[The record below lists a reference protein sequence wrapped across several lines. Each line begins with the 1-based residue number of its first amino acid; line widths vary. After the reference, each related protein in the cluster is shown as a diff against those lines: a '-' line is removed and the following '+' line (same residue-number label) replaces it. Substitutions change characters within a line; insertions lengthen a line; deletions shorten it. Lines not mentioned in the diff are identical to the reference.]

1 MLFLFFKCV
10 GLCTTGIDHGTQR
23 TRSEVSHT
31 HTHAHTHTHKRARE
45 IFFFLSLSHSL
56 PYLSLTTAFIF
67 KHFTIKFKKKKNF
80 QSVCIEAHVPRI
92 SPQIIPHH
100 SDHRSP
106 LRSPLSLSF
115 FLSICVL
122 ITYHSYSARCGFIS
136 SHNTLLSPPPFANK
150 TTNGASLFAFLT
162 NEMIE

>member
-31 HTHAHTHTHKRARE
+31 YTHAHTHTHKRARE

-92 SPQIIPHH
+92 SPPVIPHH
-100 SDHRSP
+100 SDHCSP
-106 LRSPLSLSF
+106 LHSPL
-115 FLSICVL
+115 FLSLYMRINNVPFLFRTVRLHLFTQHHHTPSPSL
-122 ITYHSYSARCGFIS
+122 IRQQMELHFSF
-136 SHNTLLSPPPFANK
+136 
-150 TTNGASLFAFLT
+150 
-162 NEMIE
+162 